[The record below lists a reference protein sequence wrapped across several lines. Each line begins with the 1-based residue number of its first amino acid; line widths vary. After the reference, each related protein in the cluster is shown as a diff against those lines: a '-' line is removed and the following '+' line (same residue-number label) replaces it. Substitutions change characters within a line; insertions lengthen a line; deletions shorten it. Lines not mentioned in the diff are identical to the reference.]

1 MLRRTPLPHD
11 YRFMTAGSPS
21 APSSDVVSPTVLL
34 GVDVGGSHT
43 AAAISRA
50 DFVVLSRA
58 EGPGVPMR
66 SGGASQTAAAIAE
79 VTARA
84 ARVAG
89 VTLPVDRAMVG
100 AAGAGRAMER
110 RELKQALAAHGVA
123 RSLEVV
129 ADGEIALAAAF
140 GTEPGILVNAGT
152 GSIAYARDRHGRLRR
167 SGGYGWQLSD
177 EGGGYWIGRRALS
190 AAAKARDGGGDGG
203 ALLSRLLPALKLHE
217 FDDLVRWAAAADPA
231 HIAALAPHVLSAA
244 AAGDP
249 AALRITEDAAAELV
263 SLVQVVEPMFAP
275 DDPLP
280 IAAAGGLL
288 RTGSPLLDAFK
299 VRLEAAL
306 PRTQWREVTVDAPL
320 GALRLAAELT

>member
-1 MLRRTPLPHD
+1 
-11 YRFMTAGSPS
+11 MTGAFSSVGSS
-21 APSSDVVSPTVLL
+21 TVVSPTVLL

-50 DFVVLSRA
+50 DFVILSRA
-58 EGPGVPMR
+58 EGPGAPMR
-66 SGGASQTAAAIAE
+66 SGCAGVTAAAIAE
-79 VTARA
+79 VTTRA
-84 ARVAG
+84 ALVAG

-100 AAGAGRAMER
+100 AAGAGRALER

-129 ADGEIALAAAF
+129 ADGEIALASAF
-140 GTEPGILVNAGT
+140 GTEPGILINAGT

-190 AAAKARDGGGDGG
+190 VVAKARDGGGDGG
-203 ALLSRLLPALKLHE
+203 ALLARLLPALKLRE
-217 FDDLVRWAAAADPA
+217 FDDLVRWAATAAPA
-231 HIAALAPHVLSAA
+231 HVAALAPHVMSTA

-263 SLVQVVEPMFAP
+263 SLVQVVEPMF
-275 DDPLP
+275 DPAEALP
-280 IAAAGGLL
+280 VAAAGGLL
-288 RTGSPLLDAFK
+288 RPGSPLRRALEA
-299 VRLEAAL
+299 RLIAAL
-306 PRTQWREVTVDAPL
+306 PRAQLRDVTVDAPL

>member
-1 MLRRTPLPHD
+1 
-11 YRFMTAGSPS
+11 MTARSPS

-34 GVDVGGSHT
+34 GVDVREYT

-100 AAGAGRAMER
+100 AAGAGRAMEAPRARAGLGRAR
-110 RELKQALAAHGVA
+110 RGAF
-123 RSLEVV
+123 LEVV

-152 GSIAYARDRHGRLRR
+152 GSIAYAQDRHGRLRR

-190 AAAKARDGGGDGG
+190 AAAKARDGGADGG

-231 HIAALAPHVLSAA
+231 P
-244 AAGDP
+244 
-249 AALRITEDAAAELV
+249 
-263 SLVQVVEPMFAP
+263 
-275 DDPLP
+275 
-280 IAAAGGLL
+280 
-288 RTGSPLLDAFK
+288 SP
-299 VRLEAAL
+299 RS
-306 PRTQWREVTVDAPL
+306 PRTC
-320 GALRLAAELT
+320 

>member
-1 MLRRTPLPHD
+1 
-11 YRFMTAGSPS
+11 MTDVSSS
-21 APSSDVVSPTVLL
+21 AASLASVSPTILL

-43 AAAISRA
+43 AAAISRG

-66 SGGASQTAAAIAE
+66 SGGAAETAAAVAE
-79 VTARA
+79 VTTRA
-84 ARVAG
+84 ARAAG

-100 AAGAGRAMER
+100 AAGAGRALER

-140 GTEPGILVNAGT
+140 GTEPGVLVNAGT

-167 SGGYGWQLSD
+167 SGGYGWQVSD
-177 EGGGYWIGRRALS
+177 EGGGYWIGRRALA
-190 AAAKARDGGGDGG
+190 AAAKARDGNGEGSGGPLL
-203 ALLSRLLPALKLHE
+203 ARLLSALKLRE
-217 FDDLVRWAAAADPA
+217 FDELVRWAATAAPPQV
-231 HIAALAPHVLSAA
+231 AALAPQVMAA
-244 AAGDP
+244 AAEGD
-249 AALRITEDAAAELV
+249 AAARRILADAAAELV

-275 DDPLP
+275 DEPLP
-280 IAAAGGLL
+280 VAAAGGLL
-288 RTGSPLLDAFK
+288 RPGSPLLEAFEA
-299 VRLEAAL
+299 RLIAAL
-306 PRTQWREVTVDAPL
+306 PRARLREVTVDAPL

>member
-1 MLRRTPLPHD
+1 MNHATSSAATP
-11 YRFMTAGSPS
+11 TG
-21 APSSDVVSPTVLL
+21 VSPLVLL

-66 SGGASQTAAAIAE
+66 SGGASETAAAVAT

-100 AAGAGRAMER
+100 AAGAGRALER

-140 GTEPGILVNAGT
+140 GTEPGILINAGT

-167 SGGYGWQLSD
+167 SGGYGWQVSD
-177 EGGGYWIGRRALS
+177 EGGGYWIGRRAL
-190 AAAKARDGGGDGG
+190 AAVAKARDGGGNGG
-203 ALLSRLLPALKLHE
+203 ALLARLLPALKLHE
-217 FDDLVRWAAAADPA
+217 FDDLVRWAASAEPA
-231 HIAALAPHVLSAA
+231 HIAALAPHVMSAA

-249 AALRITEDAAAELV
+249 AALRIVEDAAAELV
-263 SLVQVVEPMFAP
+263 SLVQVVEPMFASE
-275 DDPLP
+275 DPLP
-280 IAAAGGLL
+280 VAAAGGLL
-288 RTGSPLLDAFK
+288 RAGSPLLEAFK
-299 VRLEAAL
+299 VRLEAAV
-306 PRTQWREVTVDAPL
+306 PRVRLQEVIVDAPL